1 MNEKILKT
9 LDGIYLA
16 CIWSAGVAIFF
27 MSIIIPL
34 GVFARY
40 ILGFGAQ
47 WPEPIAMML
56 MVIFTFL
63 GAAASYRAGAH
74 IAVAMLTER
83 LPANLQSLCSKLV
96 DVCMVAIC
104 LFGVYYGTKLCLG
117 TMDQNLAELPWLPV
131 GYTYAPLPLGALLT
145 LIFVIEKI
153 VFGSQHQRAVVT
165 FDHTLEESAV
175 PDAATKP
182 AGA

>member
-1 MNEKILKT
+1 MNEKTLKT

-16 CIWSAGVAIFF
+16 CIWSAGIAIFF

-40 ILGFGAQ
+40 VLGFGAQ
-47 WPEPIAMML
+47 WPEPIALLL

-63 GAAASYRAGAH
+63 GAAVSYRAGAH

-83 LPANLQSLCSKLV
+83 IPVHLQKACVVLV

-104 LFGVYYGTKLCLG
+104 LFGIYYGTKLSLG

-131 GYTYAPLPLGALLT
+131 GITYAPLPLGALLT
-145 LIFVIEKI
+145 LIFVIEKM
-153 VFGSQHQRAVVT
+153 VFGSQHHRAVVV
-165 FDHTLEESAV
+165 FDHSLEESGTTEA
-175 PDAATKP
+175 DTTI